1 MAAKTSFR
9 FHRKAQHLALWNWGS
24 PDAANGSQNV
34 LFSQGSADI
43 AKGEVGLFEALRI
56 QPEAIREFTAA
67 EDPHITDAWCA
78 EQRVPKGLVQ
88 PAREKGGDVLIR
100 RVAEPQDHQQ
110 VFRGAPHLEPLARHG
125 LRQPAAGQVHLVLN
139 LDRIQLGI
147 TRVDAQRDAGAA
159 LPAG

>member
-1 MAAKTSFR
+1 M
-9 FHRKAQHLALWNWGS
+9 
-24 PDAANGSQNV
+24 
-34 LFSQGSADI
+34 
-43 AKGEVGLFEALRI
+43 RI

-67 EDPHITDAWCA
+67 EDPRITDAWCA
-78 EQRVPKGLVQ
+78 EQRVPQALVQ

-125 LRQPAAGQVHLVLN
+125 LGQPAAGQVHLVLN

-147 TRVDAQRDAGAA
+147 TRVEAQRDAGAA